1 MSSALTFASE
11 FGILTE
17 RHRSRRRTLGDNFM
31 DGGLIMAD
39 KIASS
44 KELTPSQKLIAAA
57 IETMADCRGIC
68 DTTNT
73 ELADYLGLSVSTI
86 DHAISSVCKICG
98 YEIVNIAGTKHGKT
112 DRGIKVSQFQLSAI
126 VKFADDYKVYI
137 ERESKTYKNK
147 PSIIKENKTDYLE
160 RSKREVLFLLNS
172 LLELEGREMI
182 RTTKSLSERVRKDG
196 ATIEDL
202 LLIVEYKFSEWG
214 EDPKMRVYLRPQT
227 LFSIEHFPEYLRAA
241 LLWDRSGRP
250 KIANKYNGV
259 REEIKEELVDQKERL
274 LADWNLLEDEEYLLR
289 TPGYTRS
296 DQENNRIAKIGELK
310 EEIEEKAK
318 AITERLKGF

>member
-1 MSSALTFASE
+1 
-11 FGILTE
+11 
-17 RHRSRRRTLGDNFM
+17 M
-31 DGGLIMAD
+31 DGGLIMTD

-57 IETMADCRGIC
+57 IETKANNYGIC
-68 DTTNT
+68 NITNS

-86 DHAISSVCKICG
+86 EHAISSVCKICG

-137 ERESKTYKNK
+137 ERESKTFKNK
-147 PSIIKENKTDYLE
+147 PSIIKKEVLDKKKKDLLDYLNNLLGRNNKT
-160 RSKREVLFLLNS
+160 R
-172 LLELEGREMI
+172 I
-182 RTTKSLSERVRKDG
+182 KSLSPIDQRIQNDG
-196 ATIEDL
+196 ATIEDAI
-202 LLIVEYKFSEWG
+202 LIIDYKFAEWG
-214 EDPKMRVYLRPQT
+214 NSPSMRRFIRPPT
-227 LFSIEHFPEYLRAA
+227 LFSITHFPNYLCDAME
-241 LLWDRSGRP
+241 WDRAGRP
-250 KIANKYNGV
+250 KIVNNYNGV
-259 REEIKEELVDQKERL
+259 RGEIKEELVDQKERL

-289 TPGYTRS
+289 TPGYIRS
-296 DQENNRIAKIGELK
+296 DQEHNRIAKIGELK